1 MSESAAA
8 GLIDGQLLSS
18 PWLDPDVVGDG
29 DPYPLKVIEARG
41 PSAMCQGL
49 RGRLRTG
56 SPVAKRILDPNLGC
70 VVMLRG
76 ALKVV
81 IW

>member
-1 MSESAAA
+1 MSECGGWAHRRSTTEFT
-8 GLIDGQLLSS
+8 L
-18 PWLDPDVVGDG
+18 LDPDVVGDG
-29 DPYPLKVIEARG
+29 DPYPLEVIEARG
-41 PSAMCQGL
+41 PSAMRQGP